1 MLPVFIS
8 CLFENLFWENLLF
21 NINIVILLI
30 VVDTAFPLMSHE
42 LQQSSDTGQ
51 PTVNNEW
58 YKLELQR
65 GISLIATEQRVVPS
79 KERLSENG
87 AVQQLM

>member
-8 CLFENLFWENLLF
+8 CLFEHLFWENLLF
-21 NINIVILLI
+21 NIVILLI

-51 PTVNNEW
+51 ATVNNEW
-58 YKLELQR
+58 YKLQRFHNHGEGPLLQAFSHLR
-65 GISLIATEQRVVPS
+65 IY
-79 KERLSENG
+79 
-87 AVQQLM
+87 

>member
-1 MLPVFIS
+1 MLLVFIS

-51 PTVNNEW
+51 ATVNNEW

>member
-42 LQQSSDTGQ
+42 LQQSSDMGQ

-58 YKLELQR
+58 CELELQSFHNR
-65 GISLIATEQRVVPS
+65 GEGPYEGHLLVESTY
-79 KERLSENG
+79 
-87 AVQQLM
+87 

>member
-21 NINIVILLI
+21 NIVILLI

-51 PTVNNEW
+51 ATVNNEW